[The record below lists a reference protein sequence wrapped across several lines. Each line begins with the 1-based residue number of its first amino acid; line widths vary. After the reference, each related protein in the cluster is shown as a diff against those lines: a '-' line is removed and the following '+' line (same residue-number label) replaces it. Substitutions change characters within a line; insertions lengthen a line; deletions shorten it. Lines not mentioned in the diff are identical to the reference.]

1 MLTLV
6 AAAILSFMIFF
17 PLVVATSVFKVLDE
31 KQSSKFLRIFFPK
44 YYLYGFVLSV
54 IGLTL
59 SAYYQ
64 IKLSMLISGKKV
76 LPFLFQEKCNTE
88 NLFKL
93 FCEFFDNYK
102 FHKDKFVKLSKDLE
116 NEIKFNKLHKFSVFI
131 NFLQIIG
138 CIFLLVTYLK

>member
-44 YYLYGFVLSV
+44 YYLYGFALSG
-54 IGLTL
+54 IGLLL
-59 SAYYQ
+59 STYYDN
-64 IKLSMLISGKKV
+64 KLSILI
-76 LPFLFQEKCNTE
+76 FLFIM
-88 NLFKL
+88 FG
-93 FCEFFDNYK
+93 
-102 FHKDKFVKLSKDLE
+102 FVFSRQVLMPMINKSKDLK
-116 NEIKFNKLHKFSVFI
+116 NESKFNKLHKFSVVI

-138 CIFLLVTYLK
+138 CIFLLVRYLK

>member
-1 MLTLV
+1 MLTFV

-44 YYLYGFVLSV
+44 YYLYGFVLSA

-59 SAYYQ
+59 STYYEN
-64 IKLSMLISGKKV
+64 KLSMLIFLLIMVGFIFSRQV
-76 LPFLFQEKCNTE
+76 LMPMINKA
-88 NLFKL
+88 
-93 FCEFFDNYK
+93 
-102 FHKDKFVKLSKDLE
+102 KDFGDES
-116 NEIKFNKLHKFSVFI
+116 KFNKLHKFSVFI

-138 CIFLLVTYLK
+138 SIFLLVTYLK

>member
-44 YYLYGFVLSV
+44 YYLYGFVLSA

-59 SAYYQ
+59 STYYDD
-64 IKLSMLISGKKV
+64 ILSMLIFLLIMVGFVFSRQV
-76 LPFLFQEKCNTE
+76 LMPIINK
-88 NLFKL
+88 
-93 FCEFFDNYK
+93 
-102 FHKDKFVKLSKDLE
+102 SKDLGDE
-116 NEIKFNKLHKFSVFI
+116 SKFNKLHKFSVFI

-138 CIFLLVTYLK
+138 STVLLVTYLK